1 MARTLVAKTTLLGA
15 YGTYTAGAADVVLA
29 GADLANKNYV
39 VLEEGDIVIAYNTNV
54 GAQTVTID
62 SVANEQG
69 RTGDITAYSL
79 AAGDIAV
86 FGPFRFEGWRNA
98 TTGFLDLEASH
109 AEVLLGVISG
119 AAP

>member
-15 YGTYTAGAADVVLA
+15 YGAYAAGAADVVLA

-39 VLEEGDIVIAYNTNV
+39 DMEEGYIVIAYNTNV
-54 GAQTVTID
+54 GAQTVTIN

-69 RTGDITAYSL
+69 RTGNITDYSL
-79 AAGDIAV
+79 ASGDIAV
-86 FGPFRFEGWRNA
+86 FGPFRFEGWRQD
-98 TTGFLDLEASH
+98 TGWLRLEASH
-109 AEVLLGVISG
+109 AEVLLGVIAG